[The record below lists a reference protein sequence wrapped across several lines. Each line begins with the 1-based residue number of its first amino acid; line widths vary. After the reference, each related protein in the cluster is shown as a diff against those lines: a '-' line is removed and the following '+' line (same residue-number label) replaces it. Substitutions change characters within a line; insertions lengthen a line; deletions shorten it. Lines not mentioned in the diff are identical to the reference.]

1 MLILAEAGDLRRF
14 SHYRKFLKYCG
25 LDLCT
30 DQSGKFRGTTRLSKR
45 GNARLRY
52 AFWMAGTG
60 AIRVR
65 QNSFREKFD
74 NYVRSDPQS
83 ADLKRKAYTAV
94 AAKVARVAFGL
105 LKTGTDYRRFPEAT
119 IPSGRIPSLGAVEAL
134 STS

>member
-1 MLILAEAGDLRRF
+1 MHACDMRFGWPALAPFACAIIAF
-14 SHYRKFLKYCG
+14 
-25 LDLCT
+25 
-30 DQSGKFRGTTRLSKR
+30 
-45 GNARLRY
+45 AR
-52 AFWMAGTG
+52 
-60 AIRVR
+60 
-65 QNSFREKFD
+65 NST
-74 NYVRSDPQS
+74 NYVRGDPKN